1 MRSQEEMQTFGS
13 HQPMG
18 AAPLPMVQGGGRP
31 GAQSLQ
37 WVFQECLSE
46 RYLVCGEVA
55 PLS

>member
-1 MRSQEEMQTFGS
+1 MQTFGS

-37 WVFQECLSE
+37 WVFQERLSG